1 MKKKFIVMSV
11 EHSDDFGNPPCFL
24 TMVDTYEEA
33 VAFRNHT
40 IEESMQEFPTQ
51 KRYEDNVGVY
61 DVDENG
67 KVNYSFIIDI
77 EEIFI

>member
-1 MKKKFIVMSV
+1 MKKYIIMSV

-24 TMVDTYEEA
+24 TMVDTYNEA
-33 VAFRNHT
+33 VEFRNRM
-40 IEESMQEFPTQ
+40 IETALQDFPNQ
-51 KRYEDNVGVY
+51 KVYDDNIGVY

-77 EEIFI
+77 EEISI